1 MLKFCGGNDDAL
13 SFCGKGIASAGGFMD
28 RNPVFKLLSLLL
40 MIIVGACVL
49 NFIVYLAGTIV
60 LGGDA
65 LNHGSVSN
73 GQFYI
78 KSHGRTKEVTEGLFE
93 YSRWQA
99 STLKITQSI
108 FVAACIGT
116 LLIRVYA
123 KK

>member
-1 MLKFCGGNDDAL
+1 LRQRDR
-13 SFCGKGIASAGGFMD
+13 IAGGFMD

-73 GQFYI
+73 GQFN
-78 KSHGRTKEVTEGLFE
+78 
-93 YSRWQA
+93 
-99 STLKITQSI
+99 
-108 FVAACIGT
+108 
-116 LLIRVYA
+116 
-123 KK
+123 